1 MEENGEN
8 LLLSLERDQKKATK
22 KPPTLAYRKDTKN
35 CCSTN
40 LPAYLHLGQ
49 FKSDLLSIVK
59 K

>member
-1 MEENGEN
+1 MEEKGEN
-8 LLLSLERDQKKATK
+8 LLLRFARDKK
-22 KPPTLAYRKDTKN
+22 KPPENPTLTYRKDTKN

-40 LPAYLHLGQ
+40 LPAYLLLGQ